1 MDRPTPI
8 VAPVALQG
16 LIDHDPGAVAAL
28 RDLREDLERRSG
40 LDERTIEL
48 VRLGVM
54 VALAAPD
61 ESVGAHVARALTI
74 GVTPSDIWGV
84 VMAVAPLVGVP
95 KIVATAPAIT
105 AALA

>member
-1 MDRPTPI
+1 MTEATPI
-8 VAPVALQG
+8 VPPAALQG
-16 LIDHDPGAVAAL
+16 LTEHDAGAVAAL
-28 RDLREDLERRSG
+28 RTMREELERRSG

-54 VALAAPD
+54 VALAAPE
-61 ESVGAHVARALTI
+61 ESVAAHVRRARDI
-74 GVTPSDIWGV
+74 GVGPQDVWGV

-105 AALA
+105 AALR